1 VQSSLESML
10 CLQKSNSPV
19 TEGYFS
25 PSSNED
31 FHRDE
36 MFWTKDYSFHFPPTN
51 KEDSYSEFNYEQS
64 TSYSLDDYIP
74 LVNKEGYHVD
84 GGSLKL
90 PVPNDSGFCQDLNEV
105 LFGRNIDHNLTCIRN
120 LPMKWDSSYCE
131 ESVLSLLTDKY
142 GLFGKKLFSRETQ
155 DAHRQSVV

>member
-90 PVPNDSGFCQDLNEV
+90 PVPNDSGFCQDLNV
-105 LFGRNIDHNLTCIRN
+105 LLILCNKSGRPRR
-120 LPMKWDSSYCE
+120 K
-131 ESVLSLLTDKY
+131 SL
-142 GLFGKKLFSRETQ
+142 
-155 DAHRQSVV
+155 